1 MSSLNPSLMAALW
14 ALKNDDTMIS
24 DEQRPLTPMKIWIN
38 VVDGSKVRNGAGPRY
53 IKHSASKQLPTIE
66 ISVGLESPSQ
76 TCKEATIFT
85 KH

>member
-1 MSSLNPSLMAALW
+1 
-14 ALKNDDTMIS
+14 
-24 DEQRPLTPMKIWIN
+24 MKIWIN
-38 VVDGSKVRNGAGPRY
+38 VVDDSKVRNGAGPRY

-66 ISVGLESPSQ
+66 ISVGLVSPSQ